1 MAFLSII
8 VPVYNKYDYLD
19 ACLESILNQSYRDFE
34 LILVDDGSTDGSG
47 KKCDQYAIR
56 DERIRVIH
64 QKNRGV
70 SAARNAGL
78 EVSTGRFTGF
88 VDSDDIL
95 EEDMYELLIRN
106 ALNNDADISV
116 CGIKKIYHHKKTKV
130 PLTDN
135 TVRVFDK
142 DQGLSAALSGKLDM
156 SANNKIFG
164 SEIIKNIR
172 FEGRFKE
179 DFLFVVLTFSV
190 ASKSVFQNTPKYI
203 YMLRDNSVSVEG
215 FNEKDM
221 EGLVVDKKIMHLM
234 SEESNPRLL
243 EEAQINYF
251 VQNLSTLN
259 LILLSSVK
267 SFRKEY
273 NIIKEN
279 LKKYSFL
286 ISKPGCIS
294 AKHRYAYFF
303 FRLNPAMYKIM
314 LNIYISLIPS
324 EAGLRDR

>member
-1 MAFLSII
+1 MTFLTII
-8 VPVYNKYDYLD
+8 VPVYNKYSYLD

-47 KKCDQYAIR
+47 EKCDQYAGR
-56 DERIRVIH
+56 DGRIRVIH

-95 EEDMYELLIRN
+95 EKDMYDLLIRN

-116 CGIKKIYHHKKTKV
+116 CGIKKIYHKKTKV
-130 PLTDN
+130 PSTDN
-135 TVRVFDK
+135 TISVFDK
-142 DQGLSAALSGKLDM
+142 DQGLSAVLSGKLDM
-156 SANNKIFG
+156 SANNKIFK
-164 SEIIKNIR
+164 SEIIKDIR

-179 DFLFVVLTFSV
+179 DFLFVVLAFSA
-190 ASKSVFQNTPKYI
+190 ASKSVFQNTPKYN

-221 EGLVVDKKIMHLM
+221 EGLVVDEKIMYQM
-234 SEESNPRLL
+234 SKESNPRLL
-243 EEAQINYF
+243 EEAQVNFF

-273 NIIKEN
+273 IIIKDN

-294 AKHRYAYFF
+294 AKHRYAYYL
-303 FRLNPAMYKIM
+303 FRLNPAIYKIM